1 MSWRAISWFLNVG
14 IAGIGIL
21 VLIAWIRHQAAVNY
35 RDIDKAEI
43 SADLTAGDDLLKDA
57 LAELEL
63 RPGESVPAPCLT
75 AHSVVHEK

>member
-1 MSWRAISWFLNVG
+1 MSSNVLNWFLNVG

-21 VLIAWIRHQAAVNY
+21 VLVAWIRHQAAVNY

-43 SADLTAGDDLLKDA
+43 SADLTAGDDLLQDA

-63 RPGESVPAPCLT
+63 RPGESIPAPRLT
-75 AHSVVHEK
+75 AHSVVHKK